1 MDSARAPLRSMIQ
14 TAIVA
19 DGRDTALVGRHARL
33 ELVFAVR
40 RGCTVLTHA
49 YAEPPLRVGRWFADG
64 CAAHMILASSAPGIF
79 GGDEFE
85 HRIHVQRGA
94 RVRLT
99 SQSAFQVHPSA
110 NGGTGTLQSTY
121 DVADDAMLQCHWD
134 PLIPFAG
141 ARLNQRIEIRLAAG
155 AELYWSDAFMGGR
168 EGRGERWRFAALA
181 HELRLSRAGA
191 VAYLERYR
199 IIPSKG
205 AVDRRWTAGDA
216 CYFGTVVASGRDVD
230 GHQAAAL
237 QRDLSGSG
245 DLQAGVDALNQR
257 TLLVRLMASAGVAF
271 HDARA
276 LIQRALCA

>member
-1 MDSARAPLRSMIQ
+1 VSSG
-14 TAIVA
+14 AIEV

-64 CAAHMILASSAPGIF
+64 CGAHMILASSAPGIF

-85 HRIHVQRGA
+85 QRVHVERGA

-99 SQSAFQVHPSA
+99 SQSAFQMHPSA
-110 NGGTGTLQSTY
+110 NSSSGTLHSTY
-121 DVADDAMLQCHWD
+121 EVDDDAMLQCHWE
-134 PLIPFAG
+134 PLIPFARG
-141 ARLNQRIEIRLAAG
+141 RLDQRTEIRLAAG
-155 AELYWSDAFMGGR
+155 AALYWSDAFMGGR

-181 HELRLSRAGA
+181 HELKVSRAGA
-191 VAYLERYR
+191 LEYLERYR
-199 IIPSKG
+199 ITPSKG
-205 AVDRRWTAGDA
+205 AVERRWTAGGA
-216 CYFGTVVASGRDVD
+216 CYFGTVLASGRDVD

-237 QRDLSGSG
+237 QSDLSGSS
-245 DLQAGVDALNQR
+245 DLQAGVDALNPQ

-276 LIQRALCA
+276 LIQRTLTA